1 MEIMVFIDYKHNT
14 CSLKKKITTIDAET
28 YKEGSKLPRV
38 PRQPLLTF

>member
-1 MEIMVFIDYKHNT
+1 ML
-14 CSLKKKITTIDAET
+14 LKKKNYNDAET